1 MNLDLPNNWVMVLD
15 KNKLYYFNILTR
27 KSQWTHP
34 SSSKQL
40 YLKEKFE
47 RRKLMSL
54 PIKEI
59 QGVSS
64 NRFSPKEVPVYTLV
78 PDRKKPERLPPFY
91 IEIFEHS
98 SENTERRKIAFTNI
112 INRIQKCEWTGMR
125 DIQSEYC
132 WMHVGDKKKGGYMSD
147 ELELHLKEQLKNPT
161 ETIIIVGNSPDKPT
175 ACVCMNMEH
184 KGVNTIID
192 LDASWDSVYSYISLV
207 SSSDDASAGHASY
220 AMKIAL
226 LYAKEKGKYIVL
238 LDSLKTSLLWYINT
252 FFTRDVYPVILN
264 DDECFERSRA
274 YALGR
279 DTSTEETEDIGQV
292 LTLPFKSKL
301 STFAEVAFILYGR
314 KAVTGMNYSDFSRSA
329 PTSEMLK
336 GDHIEMYYVSNDNP
350 IVIGYSYRVIN
361 FHSTKESVLVER
373 ENSYFAGKFVG
384 LIRNEESVPVEQLF
398 EHWDGYPKHK
408 GFNNWQI
415 GDVAVFSNSD
425 RLIGVKNDGNIAFR
439 RSFVFYRDYSIDTS
453 EEIYNYKLVD
463 INVLPNY
470 ELID

>member
-1 MNLDLPNNWVMVLD
+1 MKLDLPDNWVIVLD
-15 KNKLYYFNILTR
+15 KNKLYYFNIMTR
-27 KSQWTHP
+27 KSQWNHP
-34 SSSKQL
+34 SVSK
-40 YLKEKFE
+40 KM
-47 RRKLMSL
+47 KLL
-54 PIKEI
+54 E
-59 QGVSS
+59 S
-64 NRFSPKEVPVYTLV
+64 NKFSPKKENPVYTLV
-78 PDRKKPERLPPFY
+78 PDRKKPERLQAFY
-91 IEIFEHS
+91 TEIFEPS

-132 WMHVGDKKKGGYMSD
+132 WMHVGDKKRGGYMSD

-161 ETIIIVGNSPDKPT
+161 ETIIIVGNSADKPT

-192 LDASWDSVYSYISLV
+192 VDSSWDSVYSYISLV

-252 FFTRDVYPVILN
+252 FFTRHVYPVILN

-314 KAVTGMNYSDFSRSA
+314 KAVTGMNYSDFSGSA

-336 GDHIEMYYVSNDNP
+336 GHHIQMYYVSNDNP
-350 IVIGYSYRVIN
+350 IVVGYSYRVIQFRN
-361 FHSTKESVLVER
+361 FDSTKESELVETK
-373 ENSYFAGKFVG
+373 NSYFAGKFVG
-384 LIRNEESVPVEQLF
+384 LIRNEESVPVEQVL
-398 EHWDGYPKHK
+398 EHWILYPKHK

-415 GDVAVFSNSD
+415 GDIAVFSNSD
-425 RLIGVKNDGNIAFR
+425 GLIGVKNDGNIAFS
-439 RSFVFYRDYSIDTS
+439 RSFVFYRGYYMDTS
-453 EEIYNYKLVD
+453 KEIYNYKLVD

-470 ELID
+470 QLVD

>member
-1 MNLDLPNNWVMVLD
+1 MELDLPDNWVMVLD
-15 KNKLYYFNILTR
+15 KNKLYYFNIMTR
-27 KSQWTHP
+27 KSQWNHP
-34 SSSKQL
+34 SDSK
-40 YLKEKFE
+40 KM
-47 RRKLMSL
+47 KLS
-54 PIKEI
+54 E
-59 QGVSS
+59 S
-64 NRFSPKEVPVYTLV
+64 NKFSPKKENPVYTLV
-78 PDRKKPERLPPFY
+78 PDRKKPERLQPFY
-91 IEIFEHS
+91 TEIFEPS

-125 DIQSEYC
+125 DIHPEYC
-132 WMHVGDKKKGGYMSD
+132 WMHVGDQKRGGYMSD

-192 LDASWDSVYSYISLV
+192 LDASWDSVYSYISLI
-207 SSSDDASAGHASY
+207 SSSDDASAGHATY

-314 KAVTGMNYSDFSRSA
+314 EALTGMNYSNFSRSA
-329 PTSEMLK
+329 PTSKMLK
-336 GDHIEMYYVSNDNP
+336 GQHIQMYYVSNDNP
-350 IVIGYSYRVIN
+350 IVVGYSYRVIQSRN
-361 FHSTKESVLVER
+361 FDSTKEFDLAETK
-373 ENSYFAGKFVG
+373 NSYFAGKFVG
-384 LIRNEESVPVEQLF
+384 LIRNEESVPAEQVL
-398 EHWDGYPKHK
+398 EHWILYPKYK

-415 GDVAVFSNSD
+415 GDIAVFSNSD
-425 RLIGVKNDGNIAFR
+425 GLIGVKNDGNIAFS
-439 RSFVFYRDYSIDTS
+439 RSFVFYRDYYMDTS
-453 EEIYNYKLVD
+453 KEIYNYKLVD

-470 ELID
+470 QLVD